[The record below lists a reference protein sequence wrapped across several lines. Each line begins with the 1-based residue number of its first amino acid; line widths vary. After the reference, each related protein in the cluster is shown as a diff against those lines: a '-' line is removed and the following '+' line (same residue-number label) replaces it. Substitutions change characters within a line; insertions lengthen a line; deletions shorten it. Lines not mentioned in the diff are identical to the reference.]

1 MKNIQNQQMTARK
14 SPTNLQ
20 SKTKFAKQRN
30 SKASGPTYKC
40 ARCSMV
46 IFGQSDLV
54 DHHDLVFL
62 SSSSLNS
69 SQNPAANVPNAM
81 GQSIMGQKS
90 TLAKC
95 ACLFLKMTDWMQ
107 RAGVKQYHSGFIEC
121 PNEQCQT
128 KLGQYS
134 LNGLKCNCGQSITP
148 AYQIFKS
155 KIRLSDHPVNITV
168 NRTVPQDHRTHV
180 RSNFDQNSRTLNTH
194 INTAQQSI
202 ANMSMT
208 NYAQFN
214 ARSHKKTIPK
224 NSDSLTRFSH
234 GPAPGGDP
242 FIAPPI
248 SQGTANNTSQMSQ
261 NQGYQPHL
269 VVNGHTGII
278 TYRNHSGGG
287 IDPPDQI
294 MKSIMKRQSH
304 GVHVGAKDMDM
315 HIDKMIQER
324 I

>member
-1 MKNIQNQQMTARK
+1 
-14 SPTNLQ
+14 
-20 SKTKFAKQRN
+20 
-30 SKASGPTYKC
+30 
-40 ARCSMV
+40 MV
-46 IFGQSDLV
+46 IFSQSDLV

-62 SSSSLNS
+62 SSSSQNS
-69 SQNPAANVPNAM
+69 AQNPGVNMPPGVANALS
-81 GQSIMGQKS
+81 QSIMGQKS
-90 TLAKC
+90 ALAKC
-95 ACLFLKMTDWMQ
+95 ACLFLKVTDWMQ
-107 RAGVKQYHSGFIEC
+107 RAGVKQYHSGLIEC

-148 AYQIFKS
+148 AYQVFKS
-155 KIRLSDHPVNITV
+155 KIRLGDQPVHSGVT
-168 NRTVPQDHRTHV
+168 RTVVPQEHRAQV

-194 INTAQQSI
+194 VNTAQQSI

-214 ARSHKKTIPK
+214 SRSHKKAIPK

-248 SQGTANNTSQMSQ
+248 SQGSANNTSQMSQ

-269 VVNGHTGII
+269 IVNGHTGII

-287 IDPPDQI
+287 GIDPPDQV
-294 MKSIMKRQSH
+294 MKSIMKR
-304 GVHVGAKDMDM
+304 
-315 HIDKMIQER
+315 
-324 I
+324 